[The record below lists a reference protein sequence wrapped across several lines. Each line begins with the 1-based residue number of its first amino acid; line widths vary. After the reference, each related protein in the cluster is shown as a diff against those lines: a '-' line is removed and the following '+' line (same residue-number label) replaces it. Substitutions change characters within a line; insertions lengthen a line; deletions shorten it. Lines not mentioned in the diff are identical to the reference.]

1 MDRDLIQALVLILV
15 LGLAVLAL
23 RRASD
28 EGFMSGGATPCGAN
42 LAPCSGNLKCVNG
55 FCARTE
61 PMRAYERAP
70 VPILPDGMG
79 AALPLF

>member
-23 RRASD
+23 RRVMD
-28 EGFMSGGATPCGAN
+28 EGFMSGGATQCGVG
-42 LAPCSGNLKCVNG
+42 LAPCSSDLKCVNG

-61 PMRAYERAP
+61 PARLYETAP
-70 VPILPDGMG
+70 VDILPDGMG
-79 AALPLF
+79 APTPLF